1 MRPGAR
7 GVATIAVLLILAI
20 VAVIGLAAIG
30 LSADHL
36 QVSMSQVHSERAH
49 YAAEGG
55 LTLALNELSKA
66 PPPLPP
72 EVVAGSLP
80 NNPTGDGFE
89 VSVYDN
95 SAGTTPLSVPEL
107 DFPIPK
113 GTLYVQSYGIA
124 RSESGRELA
133 RRRVGTL
140 IQRLN
145 GDFRVGAL
153 ADSFHMFVPA
163 VGLDPPTI
171 DAYDSGAGPY
181 GPATLV
187 AGADVVATNRNTNPF
202 PFKAITNL
210 MGEIR
215 GNVRVGPGGGSELLW
230 DPGGVQGS
238 ISTLPKPMPC
248 PTFTVPTLPPQ
259 TFPWSGPLDI
269 GGSHTLP
276 PGAYGDLSVIAGR
289 IDLQPGEY
297 VFDSLY
303 LAAGD
308 IGFNDPSGSVV
319 IYVRNSLNLVASD
332 TILNS
337 TRDPKKFKIC
347 YDGTAPVGLYG
358 GSESYCTVIAPRA
371 NVTVTG
377 SLTKGLFGAVA
388 TNHKLTLSGAGFH
401 FDTSLLGVG
410 AQSGPAHI
418 EVLGH
423 QRF

>member
-1 MRPGAR
+1 MRRR
-7 GVATIAVLLILAI
+7 GIAIVPVLLILAL

-30 LSADHL
+30 LSADQL
-36 QVSMSQVHSERAH
+36 QVSLSQLSSERAH

-55 LTLALNELSKA
+55 LTRALSELSKA

-72 EVVAGSLP
+72 SVVSGTLP
-80 NNPTGDGFE
+80 DNPTGDGFE
-89 VSVYDN
+89 VTVFDN
-95 SAGTTPLSVPEL
+95 VGGTTELVVPEL

-113 GTLYVQSYGIA
+113 GTLYVLSTGLA
-124 RSESGRELA
+124 RAQSGRVLA
-133 RRRVGTL
+133 RRRVGAL

-153 ADSFHMFVPA
+153 ADSFHMWVPA

-187 AGADVVATNRNTNPF
+187 AGADVVATNRASNPF
-202 PFKAITNL
+202 PFKAIANYS
-210 MGEIR
+210 GDIR
-215 GNVRVGPGGGSELLW
+215 GNVRVGPGGGSDLLW
-230 DPGGVQGS
+230 DPGSVHGS
-238 ISTLPKPMPC
+238 ISTLPEPMPC
-248 PTFTVPTLPPQ
+248 PTFTVPTLPAQ
-259 TFPWSGPLDI
+259 SFPWSGPLDV

-276 PGAYGDLSVIAGR
+276 PGSYGDLMVISGR

-303 LAAGD
+303 LSSGD

-347 YDGTAPVGLYG
+347 YDGTDPVGLYG

-371 NVTVTG
+371 DVTLTG

-388 TNHKLTLSGAGFH
+388 TNRKLTLQGAGFH
-401 FDTSLLGVG
+401 FDTSLMGIG

-418 EVLGH
+418 EVLGR

>member
-1 MRPGAR
+1 MRRRGQ
-7 GVATIAVLLILAI
+7 GVATVTVLLILAI

-36 QVSMSQVHSERAH
+36 QISMSQVHSERAH

-72 EVVAGSLP
+72 EVLSGTLP

-89 VSVYDN
+89 VSVFDN
-95 SAGTTPLSVPEL
+95 TAGTAPLSVAEL
-107 DFPIPK
+107 DFQIPK
-113 GTLYVQSYGIA
+113 GTLYVHSYGIA
-124 RSESGRELA
+124 RAESGRELA
-133 RRRVGTL
+133 RRRVGAL

-145 GDFRVGAL
+145 GDFRVGVL
-153 ADSFHMFVPA
+153 ADSFHMFVPPWG
-163 VGLDPPTI
+163 VDPPTI

-181 GPATLV
+181 GPATVV
-187 AGADVVATNRNTNPF
+187 AGADVVATNRSTNPF
-202 PFKAITNL
+202 PFKAIANF
-210 MGEIR
+210 MGDIQ
-215 GNVRVGPGGGSELLW
+215 GNVRVGPGGGSELLLN
-230 DPGGVQGS
+230 PGGVQGS

-259 TFPWSGPLDI
+259 SFPWSGPLDV

-276 PGAYGDLSVIAGR
+276 PGAYGDLNVIAGR

-297 VFDSLY
+297 VFDSVT

-308 IGFNDPSGSVV
+308 IGFNDLSGSVV
-319 IYVRNSLNLVASD
+319 IYVRNSINLIASD

-371 NVTVTG
+371 DVTITG
-377 SLTKGLFGAVA
+377 SQTKGLFGAVA
-388 TNHKLTLSGAGFH
+388 TNHKLTLQGAGFH

-410 AQSGPAHI
+410 AQSGPAEI
-418 EVLGH
+418 EVLGR